1 VTSPG
6 TASTSGDEDPTTRN
20 YLRPLRELT
29 DAIDADIAAL
39 YAERQVHGLRPR
51 FTKILIR
58 LHHLGPLTVRQLAE
72 QTEVTHSAMS
82 QTVTELRRAGLVD
95 SSPGADARTRV
106 IVLTPAG
113 TDVIPLLEQE
123 WRATEDTLA
132 DLDAAVPYP
141 LLRVVAD
148 LHALL
153 QERSFLDRLRDRLP
167 QAAPAVPHPP
177 APEPP
182 R

>member
-1 VTSPG
+1 MPSSP
-6 TASTSGDEDPTTRN
+6 GDEDPTTRN

-29 DAIDADIAAL
+29 DAINTDIAAL

-58 LHHLGPLTVRQLAE
+58 LHHLGPMTVRQLAE

-82 QTVTELRRAGLVD
+82 QTITELRRAGLVD
-95 SSPGADARTRV
+95 SSPGTDARTRV
-106 IVLTPAG
+106 VVLTAAG
-113 TDVIPLLEQE
+113 TDVIPLLELE

-132 DLDAAVPYP
+132 ELDAAVPYP

-167 QAAPAVPHPP
+167 EHTPAEPRPP
-177 APEPP
+177 APADPL
-182 R
+182 